1 MRASA
6 ATDAAAR
13 VRLFVALALP
23 AATRRSLAGW
33 SSDVL
38 SGDESLRLVDSAAL
52 HVTLVFLG
60 WRDEHDVERVA
71 DVVRLAS
78 AGRVAAELRPTRLT
92 ALPRRQPRVLAV
104 ELEDAEG
111 RAAATQAALS
121 AGLVAAGLHED
132 ERRAF
137 RPHVTVAR
145 VRRGGRPPSGRF
157 PDPPAGPAIADEVVL
172 YRSDLSASGA
182 RYTPLDVVTLTAEGT

>member
-1 MRASA
+1 VRASA